1 MVTRPD
7 RAAYYAQVAE
17 YFDQEAPLFEQHYR
31 NNPVLQRIRADFRRI
46 TTTATFQSGLEIG
59 CGPGL
64 DIAWFAARYPQL
76 RWRAIDVAPRMV
88 EQAQAKLA
96 TLPGVDARAAVGAP
110 EELAA
115 LFPGER
121 FDLIYCYFGALNTVP
136 DLRAAAA
143 ALERVLTPQG
153 TLVLTFVNRWF
164 LLDMLWN
171 FLRLRPRRAVA
182 RVTGAWAG
190 YSPGRPLASSA
201 RSAREVRRAFAPGF
215 RVARHKGYSILYPA
229 WYRQRFLPVEGRLG
243 DLLWSCDALLN
254 HTPLWNLGEYS
265 LYYLKRRG

>member
-1 MVTRPD
+1 MSSAERE
-7 RAAYYAQVAE
+7 RYYAQVAQ
-17 YFDQEAPLFEQHYR
+17 YFDAEAPLFELHYR

-46 TTTATFQSGLEIG
+46 TTTATFGSGLEIG

-64 DIAWFAARYPQL
+64 DIAWFAARYPQG

-96 TLPGVDARAAVGAP
+96 ALPGVDARAAVGSP
-110 EELAA
+110 EDLAT
-115 LFPGER
+115 LFPGET

-143 ALERVLTPQG
+143 ALERALTPQG

-171 FLRLRPRRAVA
+171 LLRLRPRRALA

-190 YSPGRPLASSA
+190 YAPGRPLASSA
-201 RSAREVRRAFAPGF
+201 CSARKVRRAFAPEF
-215 RVARHKGYSILYPA
+215 AVKRHKGYSIVYPA
-229 WYRQRFLPVEGRLG
+229 WYRHRFLPVEGWLG
-243 DLLWSCDALLN
+243 NLLWSIDALLN
-254 HTPLWNLGEYS
+254 RTPFWNLGEYS
-265 LYYLKRRG
+265 LYLFKRRT